1 MTTIN
6 NGNRFIQFSLS
17 NTIVTNKTNNECV
30 TYTPELPKIN
40 CSNESDAVRIQEEIN
55 AFTNKLVKDL
65 LK

>member
-1 MTTIN
+1 MTTVN

-17 NTIVTNKTNNECV
+17 NTILTNKTTVEHT
-30 TYTPELPKIN
+30 TYTLELPKIN
-40 CSNESDAVRIQEEIN
+40 CNNESDAVRIQEEIN

>member
-1 MTTIN
+1 MTTVN
-6 NGNRFIQFSLS
+6 NGDRFLQFSLS
-17 NTIVTNKTNNECV
+17 NTIVTNKTTTKCI

>member
-6 NGNRFIQFSLS
+6 DGNRFIQFSLS
-17 NTIVTNKTNNECV
+17 NNILANKTTTKCT

-40 CSNESDAVRIQEEIN
+40 CNNESDAVRIQEEIN